1 MIMEIS
7 IDKIAAAQVRQFS
20 EKDKAYM
27 LQEERL
33 KPFWKYPMDINAF
46 DAIIENRKQHKVDR
60 NLLLD
65 VLSQQ
70 YNQLGYT
77 FDNPIDLLDENTFT
91 ITTAHQPS
99 LMTGPLYFIY
109 KAVSAIKLT
118 RSLKEKY
125 PSYNFAPV
133 FVIGG
138 EDHDFEEINHFKLF
152 GKTLTWDNQNQV
164 GACGRMKLNGI
175 EDVLSQLDEIL
186 GDSDQARKLYS
197 ILVHAFSDSTLSYGQ
212 ATQRLTLE
220 LFKDTELL
228 VLSMDNKA
236 FKKAF
241 STIIRREILENFSK
255 PLVEKTIDA
264 LAGVGLKMQAYPRS
278 INLFYLSEEG
288 RNRIERK
295 EDKYIVVNTDLIFTE
310 AELLQELEE
319 NPESFSPNVVL
330 RPLYQEYIL
339 PNLAYVGGGG
349 EIAYWLERKSQFEA
363 AGIPFPMLV
372 RRDSVLYIDANTKN
386 KWSKLG
392 LQVEDWF
399 KDTETLK
406 KEFVQANSKNEIS
419 LESELETFNSI
430 IESIAE
436 KTELIDKSLVGRIEA
451 EGSKMRKSLEGMEK
465 RIQKTEKQKFSQSIS
480 QIEKLKERLFP
491 NDGLQERTD
500 NFMGLYLKHGDDLIP
515 MLLDAQNPMDV
526 GLKIISA

>member
-27 LQEERL
+27 LQEDRL

-60 NLLLD
+60 NLLLE

-118 RSLKEKY
+118 RSLKVKY
-125 PSYNFAPV
+125 PAYNFAPV

-152 GKTLTWDNQNQV
+152 GKTLTWDNQNQL
-164 GACGRMKLNGI
+164 GPCGRMSLNGI

-186 GDSDQARKLYS
+186 GDSNTARKLYS
-197 ILVHAFSDSTLSYGQ
+197 ILDHAFGDSTLSYGQ
-212 ATQRLTLE
+212 ATQRLTVE

-241 STIIRREILENFSK
+241 SSIIKREILENFSK

-264 LAGVGLKMQAYPRS
+264 LADVGLKMQAYPRS
-278 INLFYLSEEG
+278 INLFYLNEEG

-295 EDKYIVVNTDLIFTE
+295 EDKYIVVNTNLIFSQ
-310 AELLQELEE
+310 AELLQSECC
-319 NPESFSPNVVL
+319 
-330 RPLYQEYIL
+330 
-339 PNLAYVGGGG
+339 
-349 EIAYWLERKSQFEA
+349 
-363 AGIPFPMLV
+363 
-372 RRDSVLYIDANTKN
+372 
-386 KWSKLG
+386 
-392 LQVEDWF
+392 F
-399 KDTETLK
+399 KT
-406 KEFVQANSKNEIS
+406 
-419 LESELETFNSI
+419 
-430 IESIAE
+430 
-436 KTELIDKSLVGRIEA
+436 
-451 EGSKMRKSLEGMEK
+451 
-465 RIQKTEKQKFSQSIS
+465 SIS
-480 QIEKLKERLFP
+480 RI
-491 NDGLQERTD
+491 
-500 NFMGLYLKHGDDLIP
+500 Y
-515 MLLDAQNPMDV
+515 
-526 GLKIISA
+526 SA

>member
-175 EDVLSQLDEIL
+175 EDVLSELDEIL